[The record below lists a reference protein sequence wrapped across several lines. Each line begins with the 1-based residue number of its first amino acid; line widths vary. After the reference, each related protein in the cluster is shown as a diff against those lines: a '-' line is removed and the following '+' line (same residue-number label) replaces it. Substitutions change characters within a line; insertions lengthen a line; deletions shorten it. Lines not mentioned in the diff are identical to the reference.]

1 MGYLLRAFVFSTLF
15 FLSLAQTTSAQTYQW
30 RLAMSWP
37 EGTPM
42 LHNGAKRFA
51 SNVEKMSVGRVRII
65 VDTPGRHKAPLGI
78 FDMVRSGAY
87 EMGHTASY
95 YYKDKDPAT
104 TFLRLRHLV

>member
-15 FLSLAQTTSAQTYQW
+15 FLSLTQATSAQTYQW

-51 SNVEKMSVGRVRII
+51 RVC
-65 VDTPGRHKAPLGI
+65 
-78 FDMVRSGAY
+78 
-87 EMGHTASY
+87 
-95 YYKDKDPAT
+95 
-104 TFLRLRHLV
+104 

>member
-1 MGYLLRAFVFSTLF
+1 MGYLLRVFVFSTLF
-15 FLSLAQTTSAQTYQW
+15 FLSLTQTPSAQTCQW
-30 RLAMSWP
+30 QLAMSWP

-51 SNVEKMSVGRVRII
+51 SNVEKMSVGVGRMRII
-65 VDTPGRHKAPLGI
+65 VDTPGRHKASLGI

-95 YYKDKDPAT
+95 YYKD
-104 TFLRLRHLV
+104 RHC